1 MTGRFLTRNT
11 RKGRKAAKRGCGES
25 LLPSFLL
32 SRFSALSAC
41 YAFLPSALAV
51 ISTPAPSANAPVEI
65 KDIAPPIDVFPYPL
79 WMVLTAA
86 GIALVVLG
94 LLTWLLVS
102 WLRRR
107 PAPPLPTPRALAL
120 RELQKLRAQVQTAEP
135 YVFSFAVSDVLRTFI
150 GAQFGLHARE
160 QTSPEFL
167 AAITQANR
175 FHESERSLL
184 AVFLEK
190 CDLIKFARIH
200 ATADDSAKL
209 LESAIAFVQG
219 GRP

>member
-1 MTGRFLTRNT
+1 MI
-11 RKGRKAAKRGCGES
+11 AA
-25 LLPSFLL
+25 LLA
-32 SRFSALSAC
+32 AL
-41 YAFLPSALAV
+41 
-51 ISTPAPSANAPVEI
+51 STPAPSAAPGTPEPVEI

-86 GIALVVLG
+86 GVALIVFG
-94 LLTWLLVS
+94 LLAWLLVR
-102 WLRRR
+102 WLRSR
-107 PAPPLPTPRALAL
+107 PAPPPPTPRAVAL
-120 RELQKLRAQVQTAEP
+120 RDLESLRAKVRAVEP
-135 YVFSFAVSDVLRTFI
+135 YAFSFAVSDVLRTYI

-167 AAITQANR
+167 AAITHANR

-200 ATADDSAKL
+200 ATADDSATL

-219 GRP
+219 GRPAKTR